1 MERVIVTVRLAHET
15 RGRDLEVPAAVEA
28 ARLAELIADALQGGK
43 PPAGQHTRYEI
54 WADPP
59 GRILRPGESLAD
71 AGAWDGAWLVLQ
83 PIGDGALGA
92 APTPGATTSPPAGG
106 PVAGWQPLGI
116 DLPAPSTTESP
127 ADEQAKPP
135 SGYVWKRLD

>member
-1 MERVIVTVRLAHET
+1 MERVIVTVRLARET
-15 RGRDLEVPAAVEA
+15 RGRDLEVPAEVEA
-28 ARLAELIADALQGGK
+28 ARLAEQIADALQWGK
-43 PPAGQHTRYEI
+43 NPAGQPVRYEI
-54 WADPP
+54 RADPP
-59 GRILRPGESLAD
+59 GRILQPGESLAD

-83 PIGDGALGA
+83 PIGDGASGA
-92 APTPGATTSPPAGG
+92 APAWGATASPPAGG

-116 DLPAPSTTESP
+116 DLPAPSPTEPP

>member
-71 AGAWDGAWLVLQ
+71 AGAWDGA
-83 PIGDGALGA
+83 
-92 APTPGATTSPPAGG
+92 PTPGATTSPPAGG